1 MTDVLVYADSM
12 RSPELRHELPLAIP
26 DPFLYVEHD
35 GERHAVVVSFE
46 IDRIEALG
54 VGVKTHPLEE
64 FGYDELLAHGMTRDE
79 AACEVAV
86 RACRSLGLEAAA
98 VPPTF
103 PVELADHLRSHG
115 IALEPARELFD
126 TRRRVKNE
134 FELAGIRRAQRGCE
148 AAMAAACDLLRR
160 AESSNGELTA
170 DGQPLTSERLK
181 LVVEGV
187 FGEHG
192 LSAEEFVV
200 SHGPQTAIGH
210 EMGSGPVAP
219 NEPIVFDLFPRDR
232 ESGCYADMTRTFVV
246 GKPDDEL
253 VRYQELCREAL
264 DRSLEAIRPGVA
276 GSDVHRLVCEFF
288 HEHGFPTQLSKQPGE
303 VLREGF
309 YHGLGHGVGLEVH
322 EKPALGRGRD
332 ELLAGDVVAV
342 EPGLYRQGFGGC
354 RLEDLVLVTEDGAQ
368 NLTDYPYE
376 LEPAA

>member
-1 MTDVLVYADSM
+1 VTDVLVYADSM
-12 RSPELRHELPLAIP
+12 RSPELRHEVPLAVP
-26 DPFLYVEHD
+26 DPFLYIEHE

-54 VGVKTHPLEE
+54 VGVKAHPLEE

-79 AACEVAV
+79 AAREVAV
-86 RACRSLGLEAAA
+86 RACRSLGLETAA

-115 IALEPARELFD
+115 IALEPARELFE
-126 TRRRVKNE
+126 TRRRVKSE

-148 AAMAAACDLLRR
+148 AAMAAACELLRR
-160 AESSNGELTA
+160 AESSNGTLTA
-170 DGQPLTSERLK
+170 DGEPLTCERLK

-210 EMGSGPVAP
+210 EMGSGQVAP

-253 VRYQELCREAL
+253 VRYQKLCREAL

-276 GSDVHRLVCEFF
+276 GSDVHRLVCDFF

-303 VLREGF
+303 VLSEGF

-332 ELLAGDVVAV
+332 ELLAGDVLAV

-376 LEPAA
+376 LEL

>member
-12 RSPELRHELPLAIP
+12 RSPELRHEVPLAVP
-26 DPFLYVEHD
+26 DPFLYVEHGD
-35 GERHAVVVSFE
+35 ERHAVVVSFE

-86 RACRSLGLEAAA
+86 RACRSLGVETAA

-115 IALEPARELFD
+115 ITLEPARELFEM
-126 TRRRVKNE
+126 RRRVKNE

-148 AAMAAACDLLRR
+148 AAMAAACELLRR
-160 AESSNGELTA
+160 AESSNGTLTA
-170 DGQPLTSERLK
+170 DGEPLTCERLK

-219 NEPIVFDLFPRDR
+219 SEPIVFDLFPRDR

-246 GKPDDEL
+246 GNPDDEL
-253 VRYQELCREAL
+253 ARYQELCREAL

-276 GSDVHRLVCEFF
+276 GSDVHRLVCDFF

-332 ELLAGDVVAV
+332 ELIAGDVVAV

-376 LEPAA
+376 LEL